1 MGRENRSHQRTAA
14 RVAPPE
20 APELEAAEQLSAQP
34 EPGSRQVGT
43 CPACDSPL
51 GRLLF
56 TAGDRRW
63 ATTDRMFQIVECS
76 ECRLIRLFPQPEPEE
91 LRSYYPPDYWRP
103 SDQNFSSRQFPGRHF
118 PGRAICDWLR
128 REYRKLGF
136 ADDLRFLERALR
148 ESAEQGIILDV
159 GCGDGFLLSI
169 LSARGH
175 GPAVGLDFSLDAAR
189 AAWRNQRVA
198 AICGTLSS
206 APFADGSCAAISM
219 FHVLQHLYNPVSFLD
234 AAYRLLAPDGR
245 LILQVP
251 NAACWQF
258 LLFGDKWQGMDVPRQ
273 LLHFRASD
281 LETLL
286 EHCGFEI
293 LRRKHFSLRDN
304 PESLAS
310 SILLALGPIVGRWRR
325 RTASPDVSRRWR
337 LVWDFAHLALVVACV
352 PFTMFEAACGAG
364 STVMVEA
371 RKKS

>member
-1 MGRENRSHQRTAA
+1 M
-14 RVAPPE
+14 
-20 APELEAAEQLSAQP
+20 
-34 EPGSRQVGT
+34 
-43 CPACDSPL
+43 CPACDSPFA
-51 GRLLF
+51 RLLF

-63 ATTDRMFQIVECS
+63 ATTDRLFQIVECS
-76 ECRLIRLFPQPEPEE
+76 ECRLIRLFPQPGPEE
-91 LRSYYPPDYWRP
+91 LRGYYPPDYWRP
-103 SDQNFSSRQFPGRHF
+103 TDQNLRNSSGRHLAGRHF
-118 PGRAICDWLR
+118 NDWLR
-128 REYRKLGF
+128 RKYRKLAL
-136 ADDLRFLERALR
+136 ADDVRFVERALR
-148 ESAEQGIILDV
+148 EAEEQGIILDV
-159 GCGDGFLLSI
+159 GCGDGFLLGI
-169 LSARGH
+169 LAARGH
-175 GPAVGLDFSLDAAR
+175 GPAIGLDFSLDAAR
-189 AAWRNQRVA
+189 AAWREQHVA

-234 AAYRLLAPDGR
+234 SAYRLLASDGR
-245 LILQVP
+245 LIVQVP

-293 LRRKHFSLRDN
+293 LRRKHFSVRDN

-310 SILLALGPIVGRWRR
+310 SLLLALDPLIGPWRR
-325 RTASPDVSRRWR
+325 RAASPKVSRRWR
-337 LVWDFAHLALVVACV
+337 LFWDFAHLALVVACV

>member
-1 MGRENRSHQRTAA
+1 
-14 RVAPPE
+14 VAPPE